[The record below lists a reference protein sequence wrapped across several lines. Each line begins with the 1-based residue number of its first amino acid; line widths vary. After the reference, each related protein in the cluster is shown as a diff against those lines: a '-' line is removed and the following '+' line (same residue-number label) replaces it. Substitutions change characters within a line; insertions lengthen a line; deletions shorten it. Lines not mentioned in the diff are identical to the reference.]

1 MQSTNN
7 MKHDLNAEPAATGA
21 VTRRSF
27 LTGLALGGAGMAG
40 AAMLGGCAPQ
50 AKAPESG
57 EAAQLAETGEPSF
70 MTPPEPVAE
79 ADIVNTLET
88 DVLVIGGATAGSI
101 TASVAATN
109 GLNVIM
115 IEKNDEARCI
125 GRDFGF
131 VNPKPVLDAG
141 LPRLDPYEL
150 TRDHIEKS
158 GHRVCGDVVYR
169 FMTKSEEAGNWFTD
183 KCATWGLHPEVQ
195 AYSSNSDFYR
205 NYTHVINY
213 YPEEGRS
220 EDRYG
225 VMKTMLSSM
234 AQEVVDAG
242 GQYLTRTEAVEL
254 VRSDDGAITGAICS
268 TDEGYVRINASK
280 GVVLA
285 TGDYAAN
292 EEMMAYYSGWP
303 LEDIDWPEST
313 GMGEGHKLGL
323 WIGAKMQ
330 EAPHPM
336 MLFKAYCYHYL
347 RVNKHG
353 RRYVNE
359 DSGYVGTAVSQLR
372 QPDHISFA
380 IWDSKWPTEL
390 PASLEYG
397 GGMAWDQDF
406 RAYGEEWT
414 AEREEE
420 SAFGWERDEDEIL
433 YEADT
438 LEELAD
444 LMGFEG
450 DARETLFATIDRYNE
465 LVATG
470 NDEDFGKR
478 PELLT
483 SITEPPF
490 YALDM
495 KTELGVSVGGF
506 ITDVDSNV
514 LDEDGSPIP
523 GLYAVGTVTGTLFG
537 VDYNET
543 TVPGI
548 SLARNVVFGKAL
560 GEHLASPA

>member
-1 MQSTNN
+1 MNRTHS
-7 MKHDLNAEPAATGA
+7 AETSGSF
-21 VTRRSF
+21 TRRSF
-27 LTGLALGGAGMAG
+27 LQSLAVGGAGIAG
-40 AAMLGGCAPQ
+40 ATILGGCSPKQ
-50 AKAPESG
+50 DISTIPHET
-57 EAAQLAETGEPSF
+57 LAETGTPSF
-70 MTPPEPVAE
+70 MAPPDPIPEE
-79 ADIVNTLET
+79 DIARTLET
-88 DVLVIGGATAGSI
+88 QVLIIGGATAGSI
-101 TASVAATN
+101 TASSCVAN
-109 GLNVIM
+109 GLDVIM
-115 IEKNDEARCI
+115 IEKNSEPRCV

-158 GHRVCGDVVYR
+158 GHRVCGDIVHR
-169 FMTKSEEAGNWFTD
+169 FMTMSEDAGNWFTE

-213 YPEEGRS
+213 YPEGGRT
-220 EDRYG
+220 EDRYA
-225 VMKTMLSSM
+225 VMRTMLAAM
-234 AQEVVDAG
+234 AQEVTDAG
-242 GQYLTRTEAVEL
+242 GQYLTDTEAVEL
-254 VRSDDGAITGAICS
+254 CRNEDGTVVGAICATS
-268 TDEGYVRINASK
+268 EGHIRINASK

-323 WIGAKMQ
+323 WAGAKMQ

-353 RRYVNE
+353 HRYVNE
-359 DSGYVGTAVSQLR
+359 DSGYVGTVVSQLR
-372 QPDHISFA
+372 QPDHISWA
-380 IWDSKWPTEL
+380 IWDDKWREEL
-390 PASLEYG
+390 PASLAYG

-406 RAYGEEWT
+406 RPYGEEWT

-433 YEADT
+433 YQADT
-438 LEELAD
+438 LEDLAD
-444 LMGFEG
+444 IMGFSG
-450 DARETLFATIDRYNE
+450 QDKDTLLNTIERYNE
-465 LVATG
+465 LFTAK
-470 NDEDFGKR
+470 NDTDFGKR

-495 KTELGVSVGGF
+495 KTELGVSVGGL
-506 ITDVDSNV
+506 ITDVNSNV
-514 LDEDGSPIP
+514 LDEDGLPIN

-537 VDYNET
+537 IDYNET

-548 SLARNVVFGKAL
+548 SLARNVVFGKLL
-560 GEHLASPA
+560 GEHLAA